1 MDFPLAERFFREYES
16 NRDINYLISAPTG
29 SGKTHIAKR
38 VLVEDEGISVY
49 VSPLKALSR
58 EVYLSVRDRTNAVM
72 ADSDVYEDDL
82 RKMKGDVLLATYEKF
97 DSAIRHNY
105 TWLND
110 VSRIVIDEVHNVE
123 TDRGLALENL
133 VLWAKS
139 RRVPVIALSATLS
152 DPERYVTWL
161 NAKLISHEKRVV
173 PLHECVAY
181 PYVLKCGNWEENLKP
196 SRLTR
201 PRFELLVLVL
211 QRIVSMGKNALVFVK
226 SRRSAETLAQELQ
239 RRDFRAHHYHS
250 GMPHEDRKKVL
261 DMLLEGNLN
270 VVVSTT
276 ALGQGV
282 NLPVYAVVFYELKLP
297 NVDERGE
304 FKGWKDISP
313 SEFKQMAGRA
323 GRPRYDKEGMV
334 IIIANSDKFATQLE
348 ERYYRGSARSEG
360 VKPDLDTLSLAF
372 VSWNDGVEMDELGR
386 SINSTFNFRGIGYN
400 LVESSISRLRDMKL
414 VMTDRG
420 VTVTP
425 LGRAVAVSYIDVKAL
440 SGFPIDNKDA
450 DLVSVIAGSPAVAQA
465 LRGCKEGR
473 ELLNRWMSG
482 NSLDGICEKLTS
494 KDLMEVI
501 SNAKWISFALF
512 RVLRALGDDRYRK
525 ALEIHDSLKYGVPS
539 EGVKLARSGLPRDT
553 VMSLISLDVKDL
565 RELCMKVG
573 YRELRDELR
582 RSNVQIEV
590 LCRSIYS
597 QDPLTFDVRRAI
609 QEFRQREFSLREV
622 SSNFGEDVL
631 REMVRLRVLRKRGDK
646 YIIRDLERDTM
657 G

>member
-1 MDFPLAERFFREYES
+1 
-16 NRDINYLISAPTG
+16 
-29 SGKTHIAKR
+29 
-38 VLVEDEGISVY
+38 
-49 VSPLKALSR
+49 
-58 EVYLSVRDRTNAVM
+58 
-72 ADSDVYEDDL
+72 
-82 RKMKGDVLLATYEKF
+82 
-97 DSAIRHNY
+97 
-105 TWLND
+105 
-110 VSRIVIDEVHNVE
+110 
-123 TDRGLALENL
+123 
-133 VLWAKS
+133 
-139 RRVPVIALSATLS
+139 
-152 DPERYVTWL
+152 
-161 NAKLISHEKRVV
+161 
-173 PLHECVAY
+173 
-181 PYVLKCGNWEENLKP
+181 
-196 SRLTR
+196 
-201 PRFELLVLVL
+201 
-211 QRIVSMGKNALVFVK
+211 
-226 SRRSAETLAQELQ
+226 QELQ

-590 LCRSIYS
+590 LCRSVYS

-622 SSNFGEDVL
+622 SSKFGEDVL